1 MTLTALTRLAGV
13 LAGAFAVTTIGC
25 SDSPPTPAQGA
36 SHVVLQFNSTT
47 ACPVSGTNSWS
58 IPRGSLTNSTTVGS
72 QIVDGSGGSSVSC
85 TVRAAGGGFAVSGAL
100 AAGSFSFS
108 VSAGS
113 LSPGSSGNAFE
124 GTANISQ
131 YAGDILMTMKGT
143 DCRITV
149 SQTQGAQ
156 IGPGKIWADFDC
168 PTFNPTS
175 ASSGGC
181 AANGTFVFGNCA
193 Q

>member
-1 MTLTALTRLAGV
+1 MTLTGLTRLAGV

-36 SHVVLQFNSTT
+36 SHVVLVYSSTT
-47 ACPVSGTNSWS
+47 ACTVSARNTWS
-58 IPRGSLTNSTTVGS
+58 IPEGSLTNSTNVGS

-85 TVRAAGGGFAVSGAL
+85 TVRAAGGGFSVSGSL
-100 AAGSFSFS
+100 ATPNFSFS

-131 YAGDILMTMKGT
+131 YAGDILMTLQGT
-143 DCRITV
+143 DCKITV

-168 PTFNPTS
+168 NFSVVATCICSCP
-175 ASSGGC
+175 AQ
-181 AANGTFVFGNCA
+181 GTFVLGNCA
-193 Q
+193 Y